1 MAIRRKLLDRVET
14 LLNSLITEAQS
25 TVPAV
30 FDADGIEIAPARPQ
44 TTFGERL
51 KLAEV
56 ITNFESRRA
65 KMADDDPPP
74 SDLDKMMEEFTE
86 NANRAVA
93 RGSGRAKTRAPESNG
108 IANAGRALPE
118 YDRGPRVG
126 GAASTG

>member
-1 MAIRRKLLDRVET
+1 MAAKRKLLDRVEK
-14 LLNSLITEAQS
+14 LLDSLITEAQT

-30 FDADGIEIAPARPQ
+30 FDGDGIEKAPARFSA
-44 TTFGERL
+44 TFGERL

-74 SDLDKMMEEFTE
+74 SELDKIMEDFQE

-93 RGSGRAKTRAPESNG
+93 RGSSRAKTRAPESNG

-118 YDRGPRVG
+118 YDRGPGVG
-126 GAASTG
+126 GSANLG